1 MEIEDFYVLHLEFNR
16 PSSIYNPTNTN
27 TNKLE
32 MIKLKKISRPVN
44 INNEYKRY
52 KEITEQEN
60 PLKICISN
68 TPLSSSPIL
77 SSESWPI
84 SPRKHTK

>member
-1 MEIEDFYVLHLEFNR
+1 
-16 PSSIYNPTNTN
+16 
-27 TNKLE
+27 

-60 PLKICISN
+60 
-68 TPLSSSPIL
+68 
-77 SSESWPI
+77 
-84 SPRKHTK
+84 H

>member
-1 MEIEDFYVLHLEFNR
+1 
-16 PSSIYNPTNTN
+16 
-27 TNKLE
+27 
-32 MIKLKKISRPVN
+32 MIKLKKISRPIN

-77 SSESWPI
+77 SSESWPM
-84 SPRKHTK
+84 SPRKYKKYRQ